1 MYLRFSGFFWVPLGP
16 RKFPA
21 RPTGFMCMSVDSS
34 PVQVLASFST
44 FLQTPPGS
52 YGFFRKDPFGFY
64 FLLLLRKS
72 SSFLRKCFDTPGVSS
87 RFPSHSLGFAQNLVG
102 YLGPSG
108 FFLPLLFTPACV
120 ITITRVP
127 RITPGLLPLH
137 TIPYSLTAWA
147 TCFLR
152 VSKRSRCVLRR
163 YRGRPPA
170 QDGLKT
176 NPENPRRPP

>member
-52 YGFFRKDPFGFY
+52 YGIFRKDPFGFY

-72 SSFLRKCFDTPGVSS
+72 SSFLRTCFDTPGVSS

-108 FFLPLLFTPACV
+108 FFLPLVIHARLRHYDNACPKDHTWAAAAAHHTV
-120 ITITRVP
+120 LSNGLGHMFPP
-127 RITPGLLPLH
+127 RFETLSMRI
-137 TIPYSLTAWA
+137 A
-147 TCFLR
+147 
-152 VSKRSRCVLRR
+152 
-163 YRGRPPA
+163 
-170 QDGLKT
+170 
-176 NPENPRRPP
+176 